1 MWWPLF
7 TAGIGLGFVSSFHCV
22 GMCGPIALAL
32 PVHHFSGAQRLL
44 AILLYNLGRTT
55 TYALL
60 GLLFGIA
67 GRQLYI
73 GGLQQWFSIVA
84 GIAML
89 LFLVAALL
97 QKRVP
102 HLSFG
107 SKWQI
112 QVQRVMSRYLQHPKL
127 YGTFIIGLANGLL
140 PCGMVYFAVAG
151 ALATGSVQGGIW
163 FMAGFG
169 AGTIPLIMLFSYFG
183 MMMSLAARN
192 AMRKAVPYA
201 IGLMG
206 VLLVLRGMNLGIPYV
221 SPHMNAPTQTISCH

>member
-32 PVHHFSGAQRLL
+32 PVHHFSGPKRLL
-44 AILLYNLGRTT
+44 AVLLYNLGRTV

-84 GIAML
+84 GVAML

-107 SKWQI
+107 SKWQMRVQ
-112 QVQRVMSRYLQHPKL
+112 QVMGRYLQYPKL
-127 YGTFIIGLANGLL
+127 YGTFVIGLANGLL
-140 PCGMVYFAVAG
+140 PCGMVYFAIAG
-151 ALATGSVQGGIW
+151 ALATGNMQGGIW

-169 AGTIPLIMLFSYFG
+169 TGTLPLMMLFAYFG
-183 MMMSLAARN
+183 MIMSLAARN
-192 AMRKAVPYA
+192 TMRKAVPYA

-206 VLLVLRGMNLGIPYV
+206 ILLVLRGMNLGIPYV
-221 SPHMNAPTQTISCH
+221 SPQMNAPAQTISCH